1 MTRRPLARRGPE
13 RPRGRGGLLSWPYR
27 AWRAR
32 RARRARARS
41 PPPACMWPGRVTRGL
56 PDRRSAVGAHVRR
69 TLRRMQPAGAS
80 TASGGGRPAQGSL
93 HAPVPHWRALRS
105 CLLAAVV
112 GALVATPAVARATV
126 TPSSGGTRGA
136 FEVTF
141 AAEPVALD
149 LQISGPGK
157 CAELDSLEISIRRAQ
172 SGRLRSVPGRRA
184 RGRGVTA
191 NGCGAGAAARIAS
204 TSSPRASSSRC
215 RPAPSP
221 PAASR

>member
-1 MTRRPLARRGPE
+1 
-13 RPRGRGGLLSWPYR
+13 
-27 AWRAR
+27 
-32 RARRARARS
+32 
-41 PPPACMWPGRVTRGL
+41 MWPGRVTRGL
-56 PDRRSAVGAHVRR
+56 PDCRSAVGAHVRR

-80 TASGGGRPAQGSL
+80 TASGGGRPAQGAL

-112 GALVATPAVARATV
+112 AALVATPAVARATV

-172 SGRLRSVPGRRA
+172 SGRFRFGPRVPGARPRRDGKRLRRWC
-184 RGRGVTA
+184 RGAYRVDVVSSGEFEPL
-191 NGCGAGAAARIAS
+191 S
-204 TSSPRASSSRC
+204 TSTIATGRFTVS
-215 RPAPSP
+215 
-221 PAASR
+221 